1 VGPLYRDNVSIS
13 YREWKGKANNPHVV
27 LDSVK
32 NLLWDKILKHFTL
45 PEGVKPNDVK
55 PHEDGYLI

>member
-1 VGPLYRDNVSIS
+1 VSIS